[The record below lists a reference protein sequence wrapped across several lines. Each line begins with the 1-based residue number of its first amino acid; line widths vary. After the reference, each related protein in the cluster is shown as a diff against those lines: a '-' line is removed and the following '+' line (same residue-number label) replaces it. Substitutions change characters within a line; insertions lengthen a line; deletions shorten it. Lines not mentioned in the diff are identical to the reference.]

1 MKKEVR
7 PNFLE
12 FFFVRWHFPFKHLD
26 MQKMSLFVC
35 LSRTQ
40 RRCHFSKHQTWCQA
54 RFGFCVR
61 ARCLGAKFQ
70 LNILST
76 FILEVTCLGAFSRES
91 NGARTHIDVKRQK
104 RSGHWTSLVTSY
116 GTSFDHLKNIWPY
129 RIHRNFMDQNNALR
143 ESVANIRNQNRNKP
157 ELSVVDCILLLCVLI
172 FSIFWKNQGL
182 FPQRNRRLQTN
193 CHSEIGENRWKSDSC
208 YINTI

>member
-91 NGARTHIDVKRQK
+91 NGARTHIDVKHQK
-104 RSGHWTSLVTSY
+104 ESGHAWWQVMVRALTIWKIFGPAVYTATLWTRTTLWERALPIYAIKIEINLNWAWLIAFYYFASLFSPFSGKIRVCFLKEIGSY
-116 GTSFDHLKNIWPY
+116 KL
-129 RIHRNFMDQNNALR
+129 
-143 ESVANIRNQNRNKP
+143 
-157 ELSVVDCILLLCVLI
+157 
-172 FSIFWKNQGL
+172 FSIAK
-182 FPQRNRRLQTN
+182 
-193 CHSEIGENRWKSDSC
+193 SEKIDENR
-208 YINTI
+208 TVVT

>member
-76 FILEVTCLGAFSRES
+76 FILEVTCFGGIFQRVKWSENSYRCQTPKRE
-91 NGARTHIDVKRQK
+91 
-104 RSGHWTSLVTSY
+104 WTCLVTSY
-116 GTSFDHLKNIWPY
+116 GTSFDHWKNI
-129 RIHRNFMDQNNALR
+129 
-143 ESVANIRNQNRNKP
+143 
-157 ELSVVDCILLLCVLI
+157 
-172 FSIFWKNQGL
+172 
-182 FPQRNRRLQTN
+182 
-193 CHSEIGENRWKSDSC
+193 
-208 YINTI
+208 

>member
-40 RRCHFSKHQTWCQA
+40 RRCHFSKHQNWCQA

-76 FILEVTCLGAFSRES
+76 FILEVTCFWGIFQRVKWSEDSYRCQTPKRE
-91 NGARTHIDVKRQK
+91 
-104 RSGHWTSLVTSY
+104 WTCLVTSY
-116 GTSFDHLKNIWPY
+116 DTSFDHLKNIWPY
-129 RIHRNFMDQNNALR
+129 RIHRNFMDQNNALW

-157 ELSVVDCILLLCVLI
+157 ELSVADCILLQMLLY
-172 FSIFWKNQGL
+172 FSGKYFGTPKTSFWDVY
-182 FPQRNRRLQTN
+182 
-193 CHSEIGENRWKSDSC
+193 EWK
-208 YINTI
+208 IP